1 MLRCNPALLQQRFKA
16 RRYGLAKA
24 DGNAL
29 AEMLDYC
36 LLKAESNYKRV
47 LQLDFTK
54 PKTPKTV
61 VKRLESGKSDAV
73 DFSRLLLSPRFK
85 ALLDRQLKA

>member
-1 MLRCNPALLQQRFKA
+1 
-16 RRYGLAKA
+16 
-24 DGNAL
+24 
-29 AEMLDYC
+29 MLDYC